1 MRLDGKLLAVVVCLL
16 LIAGVATAENPATTT
31 KTEKV
36 TEEAAKTEEAVQ
48 AEKAEKTEE
57 TEQVVEAAQ
66 TQKTE
71 QAEQPMK
78 AAKAQKAEKAEHAEK
93 PAKAAQAQKAEK
105 PTKTAQAPDA
115 PRKQAETN
123 DGMSISRI
131 AICEDVQ
138 ERVPVGESETFSSG
152 IGQLWCFTRVMN
164 AAAPTQIY
172 HRWYVGDEMVDEIAI
187 NVGGKQ
193 WRCWSTK
200 TILPSWTGSCRVE
213 ILTEEGDVISTKEFV
228 LEG

>member
-1 MRLDGKLLAVVVCLL
+1 MRLDGKLLAVVACLL
-16 LIAGVATAENPATTT
+16 LIAGVATAENPSSTT

-36 TEEAAKTEEAVQ
+36 TEEAAKTEEAMQ
-48 AEKAEKTEE
+48 AEKTEKTE
-57 TEQVVEAAQ
+57 KAEQVVEAAQ
-66 TQKTE
+66 AQKTEKAE
-71 QAEQPMK
+71 QAEQ
-78 AAKAQKAEKAEHAEK
+78 AEK
-93 PAKAAQAQKAEK
+93 PAKAMQANKTEKAEK
-105 PTKTAQAPDA
+105 AEKAEKSTKTAQAPES
-115 PRKQAETN
+115 PRKQAETA
-123 DGMSISRI
+123 DDVSVSKI

-138 ERVPVGESETFSSG
+138 ERVPVGESESFSSG

-164 AAAPTQIY
+164 AEAPTQIY

-213 ILTEEGDVISTKEFV
+213 ILTEEGDLISTKEFV